1 MADAARERLMAAL
14 RSGRVHGAY
23 LFAGPG
29 EAPRRA
35 AEWFVRALACNGDP
49 TRTELPCEECAAC
62 RRSRAAGE
70 PLALD
75 GDGKSG
81 PLFRH
86 VGEHPDLLWVERGDE
101 RTRVTIK
108 QVRALQDVFRLK
120 ATTAGRRAAVIA
132 DAEWLNQ
139 EAQNAL
145 LRTIEEPPPHSTFV
159 LVCAS
164 PAGLLATVRS
174 RCVRVD
180 FPRERTPSPTGAD
193 APEAVRALAQRIAAA
208 QRLSLPAL
216 LDWAEEF
223 RGPRAIAAAQVNEL
237 LAVGSAWLHEEI
249 TRAAEQRR
257 DRAGALGAFAAL
269 AECRKALAQRNAN
282 PQMVAERALLSL
294 REALA

>member
-1 MADAARERLMAAL
+1 
-14 RSGRVHGAY
+14 VHGAY

-29 EAPRRA
+29 EPPRRA
-35 AEWFVRALACNGDP
+35 AHWFARVLACAGDP
-49 TRTELPCEECAAC
+49 SGELPCEACSAC
-62 RRSRAAGE
+62 RRSRAGE
-70 PLALD
+70 PVPLD

-81 PLFRH
+81 PLYRH
-86 VGEHPDLLWVERGDE
+86 VGEHPDLLWIERADAK
-101 RTRVTIK
+101 TRVTIK

-120 ATTAGRRAAVIA
+120 GVAGGRRAAVIA

-139 EAQNAL
+139 EAQNGL
-145 LRTIEEPPPHSTFV
+145 LRTIEEPPPRTTFV

-174 RCVRVD
+174 RCLRVD
-180 FPRERTPSPTGAD
+180 FPLERAPSPSSPE
-193 APEAVRALAQRIAAA
+193 APEPVRALAS
-208 QRLSLPAL
+208 RLAGAGQLPLPEL

-223 RGPRAIAAAQVNEL
+223 RGPRAIAAAQLNEL

-249 TRAAEQRR
+249 GRAAHEGRET
-257 DRAGALGAFAAL
+257 APALGAFATLSA
-269 AECRKALAQRNAN
+269 CRKALAQRNAN

>member
-1 MADAARERLMAAL
+1 MSEPARDRLLAAL
-14 RSGRVHGAY
+14 RAGRVHGAY

-29 EAPRRA
+29 EGPRRTA
-35 AEWFVRALACNGDP
+35 HWFLRALACGGDP
-49 TRTELPCEECAAC
+49 GGDLPCEACAAC
-62 RRSRAAGE
+62 RRSRAGE
-70 PLALD
+70 PVPLD

-81 PLFRH
+81 PLFRY
-86 VGEHPDLLWVERGDE
+86 VGDHPDLLWVERGDE
-101 RTRVTIK
+101 KTRVTIK

-120 ATTAGRRAAVIA
+120 GVEGGRRAAVIA

-145 LRTIEEPPPHSTFV
+145 LRTIEEPPPRTTFV

-174 RCVRVD
+174 RCLRVD
-180 FPRERTPSPTGAD
+180 FPLERAPSPTSPE
-193 APEAVRALAQRIAAA
+193 APEDVRALAERLSGVA
-208 QRLSLPAL
+208 RLSLPDL

-223 RGPRAIAAAQVNEL
+223 RGPRAIAAQQVNAL
-237 LAVGSAWLHEEI
+237 LAVGSAWLHERI
-249 TRAAEQRR
+249 ADAAGARHDAE
-257 DRAGALGAFAAL
+257 AALGAFATL
-269 AECRKALAQRNAN
+269 SECRKALAQRNAN

>member
-1 MADAARERLMAAL
+1 MSEPARERLLAPL
-14 RSGRVHGAY
+14 RAGRVHGAY

-29 EAPRRA
+29 EPPRRA
-35 AEWFVRALACNGDP
+35 ALWFVRALACGGP
-49 TRTELPCEECAAC
+49 PSGELPCEECAAC
-62 RRSRAAGE
+62 RRSRTGE
-70 PLALD
+70 AVPLD

-81 PLFRH
+81 PLYRH
-86 VGEHPDLLWVERGDE
+86 VGEHPDLYWVERGDE
-101 RTRVTIK
+101 KTRVTIK

-120 ATTAGRRAAVIA
+120 GAGPGRRAAVIA

-145 LRTIEEPPPHSTFV
+145 LRTIEEPPPRTTFV

-174 RCVRVD
+174 RCLRVD
-180 FPRERTPSPTGAD
+180 FPLERAPSPDSAE
-193 APEAVRALAQRIAAA
+193 APEPVRALAGRISGAA
-208 QRLSLPAL
+208 RLTLPEL

-223 RGPRAIAAAQVNEL
+223 RGPRAIAAAQLGEL
-237 LAVGSAWLHEEI
+237 LAVGSAWLRDEI
-249 TRAAEQRR
+249 ARAADERR
-257 DRAGALGAFAAL
+257 DAGGALEAFGTL
-269 AECRKALAQRNAN
+269 SECRKALAQRNAN

>member
-1 MADAARERLMAAL
+1 MTHARERLLASV
-14 RSGRVHGAY
+14 RFGRVHGAY

-29 EAPRRA
+29 ETPRRTA
-35 AEWFVRALACNGDP
+35 HWFLRALACAGSP
-49 TRTELPCEECAAC
+49 RGELPCEACPAC
-62 RRSRAAGE
+62 RRSRATAEE
-70 PLALD
+70 PIVLD

-81 PLFRH
+81 PLYRH
-86 VGEHPDLLWVERGDE
+86 LGEHPDFVCVERADAK
-101 RTRVTIK
+101 TRVTIK
-108 QVRALQDVFRLK
+108 QVRAIQEVFRLRG
-120 ATTAGRRAAVIA
+120 TEGGRRGAVIA

-145 LRTIEEPPPHSTFV
+145 LRTIEEPPPRTTFV

-174 RCVRVD
+174 RCLRID
-180 FPRERTPSPTGAD
+180 FPVERAPSPTSPE
-193 APEAVRALAQRIAAA
+193 APEDVRALAQRISEAA
-208 QRLSLPAL
+208 RLSLPDL

-237 LAVGSAWLHEEI
+237 IAVGAACLHEQI
-249 TRAAEQRR
+249 DRAARGGR
-257 DRAGALGAFAAL
+257 SADAAL
-269 AECRKALAQRNAN
+269 DAYATLSQCRKALAQRNAN

>member
-1 MADAARERLMAAL
+1 MSDPARERLLAAL
-14 RSGRVHGAY
+14 RAGRVHGAY

-35 AEWFVRALACNGDP
+35 AHWFVRALACSGDP
-49 TRTELPCEECAAC
+49 AGELPCEACAAC
-62 RRSRAAGE
+62 RRSRAGE
-70 PLALD
+70 AVPLD

-81 PLFRH
+81 PLFRY
-86 VGEHPDLLWVERGDE
+86 VGDHPDLAWVERGDE
-101 RTRVTIK
+101 KTRVTIK

-120 ATTAGRRAAVIA
+120 GVEGGRRAAVIA

-145 LRTIEEPPPHSTFV
+145 LRTIEEPPPRTTFV

-174 RCVRVD
+174 RCQRVD
-180 FPRERTPSPTGAD
+180 FPAERAPSPTAAE
-193 APEAVRALAQRIAAA
+193 APEEVRALAQRIAGAA
-208 QRLSLPAL
+208 RLSIPEL

-223 RGPRAIAAAQVNEL
+223 RGPRAIAASQLNEL
-237 LAVGSAWLHEEI
+237 LAVGSAWLRDEI
-249 TRAAEQRR
+249 ARAAEERR
-257 DRAGALGAFAAL
+257 ETQSALDAFATL
-269 AECRKALAQRNAN
+269 GECRKALAQRNAN

-294 REALA
+294 RETLA

>member
-1 MADAARERLMAAL
+1 MLPHARERLRSAL
-14 RSGRVHGAY
+14 RLGRVHGAY

-29 EAPRRA
+29 ELPRSTA
-35 AEWFVRALACNGDP
+35 HWFVRALACEGEASG
-49 TRTELPCEECAAC
+49 ELPCEACGAC
-62 RRSRAAGE
+62 RRSRAGE
-70 PLALD
+70 PVPLD

-81 PLFRH
+81 PLFRY
-86 VGEHPDLLWVERGDE
+86 VGDHPDLLWVERGE
-101 RTRVTIK
+101 EKTRVTIK

-120 ATTAGRRAAVIA
+120 GASGGRRAAVIA

-145 LRTIEEPPPHSTFV
+145 LRTIEEPPPRTTFV

-174 RCVRVD
+174 RCLRVD
-180 FPRERTPSPTGAD
+180 FPLARAPGPTSAE
-193 APEAVRALAQRIAAA
+193 APDEVRALAERLASAA
-208 QRLSLPAL
+208 RLTLPEL

-223 RGPRAIAAAQVNEL
+223 RGPRAIAAAQLGEL
-237 LAVGSAWLHEEI
+237 LAVGSAWLHGEI
-249 TRAAEQRR
+249 ARAAEERR
-257 DRAGALGAFAAL
+257 AANGALGAFATFSA
-269 AECRKALAQRNAN
+269 CRKSLAQRNAN

>member
-1 MADAARERLMAAL
+1 MTASARERLLSAL
-14 RSGRVHGAY
+14 RAGRVHGAY

-29 EAPRRA
+29 EPPRRA
-35 AEWFVRALACNGDP
+35 AHWFVRALACSAAP
-49 TRTELPCEECAAC
+49 TSELPCEECPAC
-62 RRSRAAGE
+62 RRSRAGE
-70 PLALD
+70 PVALD

-81 PLFRH
+81 PLYRH
-86 VGEHPDLLWVERGDE
+86 VGEHPDLLWVERGEDK
-101 RTRVTIK
+101 TRVTIK
-108 QVRALQDVFRLK
+108 QVRALQEVFRLK
-120 ATTAGRRAAVIA
+120 ATTSGRRAAVLA

-145 LRTIEEPPPHSTFV
+145 LRTIEEPPPRTSFV

-180 FPRERTPSPTGAD
+180 FPLERAPSPVSAE
-193 APEAVRALAQRIAAA
+193 APEEVRALAR
-208 QRLSLPAL
+208 RLASTAHLTLPEL

-223 RGPRAIAAAQVNEL
+223 RGPRAIAAAQLSEL
-237 LAVGSAWLHEEI
+237 LAVGSAWLHDEI
-249 TRAAEQRR
+249 TRAAKERR
-257 DRAGALGAFAAL
+257 EAGGALGAFATL
-269 AECRKALAQRNAN
+269 SECRKALAQRNAN

>member
-1 MADAARERLMAAL
+1 MTEAREKLTAAL
-14 RSGRVHGAY
+14 RAGRVHGAY

-29 EAPRRA
+29 EPPRRA
-35 AEWFVRALACNGDP
+35 AHWFVRALACTGP
-49 TRTELPCEECAAC
+49 PSGELPCEACDAC
-62 RRSRAAGE
+62 RRSRSGE
-70 PLALD
+70 AVPLD

-81 PLFRH
+81 PLYRH

-101 RTRVTIK
+101 KTRVTIR

-120 ATTAGRRAAVIA
+120 ATGGGRRAAVIA

-145 LRTIEEPPPHSTFV
+145 LRTIEEPPPRTTFV

-174 RCVRVD
+174 RCLRVD
-180 FPRERTPSPTGAD
+180 FAAERAPSPTSAD
-193 APEAVRALAQRIAAA
+193 APEDVRALAERIASARRA
-208 QRLSLPAL
+208 SLPEL

-223 RGPRAIAAAQVNEL
+223 RGPRAIAAAGVHQL
-237 LAVGSAWLHEEI
+237 LAVGSAFLHEEI
-249 TRAAEQRR
+249 TRAAESGR
-257 DRAGALGAFAAL
+257 DAAAAVEAFATL
-269 AECRKALAQRNAN
+269 ADCRKSLAQRNAN

-294 REALA
+294 REAQP

>member
-1 MADAARERLMAAL
+1 MTDAREKLSAAL
-14 RSGRVHGAY
+14 RAGRVHGAY

-29 EAPRRA
+29 EPPRRA
-35 AEWFVRALACNGDP
+35 AHWFARALACSGAASG
-49 TRTELPCEECAAC
+49 ELPCEACAAC
-62 RRSRAAGE
+62 RRSRAGE
-70 PLALD
+70 PAALD

-81 PLFRH
+81 PLYRH

-101 RTRVTIK
+101 KTRVTIK
-108 QVRALQDVFRLK
+108 QVRALQEVFRLK
-120 ATTAGRRAAVIA
+120 GVEGGRRAAVIA

-145 LRTIEEPPPHSTFV
+145 LRTIEEPPPRTSFV

-174 RCVRVD
+174 RCLRID
-180 FPRERTPSPTGAD
+180 FPLERAPSPSSAE
-193 APEAVRALAQRIAAA
+193 APEEVRALAERIASAA
-208 QRLSLPAL
+208 GCTLPEL

-223 RGPRAIAAAQVNEL
+223 RGPRAIAAAGVGEL
-237 LAVGSAWLHEEI
+237 LATGSAWLHEQI
-249 TRAAEQRR
+249 ALAAQ
-257 DRAGALGAFAAL
+257 AGREPGPALAAFATL
-269 AECRKALAQRNAN
+269 ADCRRSLAQRNAN